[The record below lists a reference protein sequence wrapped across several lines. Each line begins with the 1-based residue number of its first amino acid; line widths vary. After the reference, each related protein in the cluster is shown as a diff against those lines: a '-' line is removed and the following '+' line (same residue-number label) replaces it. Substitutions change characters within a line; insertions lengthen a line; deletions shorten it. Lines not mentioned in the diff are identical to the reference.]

1 MEKPILQKTSI
12 FSKGYGSVA
21 RWVMRDKTLSVGAR
35 CLYSYLATFA
45 GSEGMCYP
53 SRDVITNELK
63 INKDTFTKYLREL
76 KESGYIVVHKN
87 KQSEGQRYNN
97 IYEIILDFRDIKPC
111 PKKQD
116 MEPCPKISDPK
127 ISDSNIN
134 SFKYINNNNKK
145 LLKFFESYIGVI
157 TPNQIMHLLTYIDD
171 GMEYEVLERAIE
183 ESVANNKRSF
193 RYVDR
198 ILNSWINQNLK
209 TLKDVNEYLL
219 NYESKKKPSKKENIK
234 NTPITEDSLKDLE
247 EFLESNDLH
256 L

>member
-1 MEKPILQKTSI
+1 MEKPILQSTSI
-12 FSKGYGSVA
+12 LSKGYGPVA
-21 RWVMRDKTLSVGAR
+21 RYVMRDSNLSVGAK
-35 CLYSYLATFA
+35 CLYSYLVSFA
-45 GSEGMCYP
+45 GSENTCFP
-53 SRDVITNELK
+53 PRDMITNELV

-87 KQSEGQRYNN
+87 KQSEGKRYNN
-97 IYEIILDFRDIKPC
+97 IYEIILDFRDIQPC

-127 ISDSNIN
+127 NSDSNNN
-134 SFKYINNNNKK
+134 SSKYINNNKK

-157 TPNQIMHLLTYIDD
+157 TPNQIMHLLSYIDD

-198 ILNSWINQNLK
+198 ILNSWINQDLK
-209 TLKDVNEYLL
+209 TQREVNEYLL
-219 NYESKKKPSKKENIK
+219 NYESNKKPSKKENQK
-234 NTPITEDSLKDLE
+234 NTPISEESLKDLE
-247 EFLESNDLH
+247 EFLQDNDIQL
-256 L
+256 